1 MVDCNRSISI
11 IWFERV
17 ILIEKREQGIGMGL
31 DTFGV
36 VEHRLIE
43 LAGISNVFRCNL
55 YPLTGHCL
63 QKLFLKRGK
72 ATFSHILD

>member
-1 MVDCNRSISI
+1 
-11 IWFERV
+11 
-17 ILIEKREQGIGMGL
+17 MGL

-43 LAGISNVFRCNL
+43 LAGINNVFRCNL
-55 YPLTGHCL
+55 YPLTPVSLSL